1 MVYPY
6 NGILVSKIGINNM
19 DVVLKSWHAAVHG
32 FAKSWTHL
40 SDLSELNIY
49 IYIYMFI
56 CVYIYVEETQEV

>member
-1 MVYPY
+1 MYPY

-19 DVVLKSWHAAVHG
+19 DVVLKSWHAAAHG
-32 FAKSWTHL
+32 FAKSWTQL

-49 IYIYMFI
+49 IYMIM